1 MFRLPP
7 EPYRIKMIEPIHLLP
22 EPERRKRLVEAG
34 YNTFLLRSVDVYI
47 DLLTD
52 SGTNAMSDAQW
63 GALMTGDEAYAGSRS
78 FERLQDSVR
87 DIYGF
92 PFLVPTHQG
101 RGAEHLL
108 SKAWIK
114 PGQAVAGNMYFTTTR
129 AHIELAGGVF
139 HDVIVDEAHDARS
152 EAPFKG
158 NVDLAKLTALITRLG
173 PAQMA
178 YVAVGAPVNMAG
190 GQPVSLANL
199 RAVSALCRKRG
210 VRLVLD
216 GARAVE
222 NAHMIVTREASCKGW
237 SVARALKEM
246 CALVDA
252 ITVSAK
258 KDAYVNI
265 GGFLATH
272 DQGLYDEAANLCV
285 LFEGL
290 HTYGG
295 MAGRDLEALAVGIRE
310 MVQDE
315 WIAHR
320 VAQVEYLGRCLDQLG
335 VPVVKP
341 YGGHAVFVDAAAFLP
356 HLSQDQ
362 LPSQALAAWIYAA
375 TGVRAM
381 ERGMVSAGRGED
393 GENHRPSLELVRLTL
408 PRRVYTQT
416 HLDYV
421 AEGIG
426 GLHKK
431 AGELPGL
438 RFTHEPSRLR
448 FFQSRFEPT
457 PLKAPAIA
465 GKPMEAARVIERIPT
480 HSNGFIPHPVPRRER
495 KNHKS

>member
-1 MFRLPP
+1 MFRPPP
-7 EPYRIKMIEPIHLLP
+7 EPYRIKMIEPISLLT
-22 EPERRKRLVEAG
+22 EPLRRRSLIAAG
-34 YNTFLLRSVDVYI
+34 YNTFLLRSADVYI

-63 GALMTGDEAYAGSRS
+63 SAMMMGDEAYAGSRS
-78 FERLQDSVR
+78 FERLQQAVSDV
-87 DIYGF
+87 YGF
-92 PFLVPTHQG
+92 AHMVPTHQG

-108 SKAWIK
+108 SSAWIK
-114 PGQAVAGNMYFTTTR
+114 RGQIVAGNMYFTTTR

-139 HDVIVDEAHDARS
+139 QDVIVDEAHDPRS

-158 NVDLAKLTALITRLG
+158 NVDVEKLTALIDRHG
-173 PAQMA
+173 AGKMA

-222 NAHMIVTREASCKGW
+222 NAHMIVTREPAFRKW
-237 SVARALKEM
+237 SVARVLKDM
-246 CALVDA
+246 CSLVDA
-252 ITVSAK
+252 VTVSAK

-272 DQGLYDEAANLCV
+272 DKDLYDEASNLCV

-295 MAGRDLEALAVGIRE
+295 LAGRDLEALAVGIRE
-310 MVQDE
+310 MVQDD

-320 VAQVEYLGRCLDQLG
+320 VAQVEYLGRCLESLG

-341 YGGHAVFVDAAAFLP
+341 FGGHAVFVDAAAFLP
-356 HLSQDQ
+356 HVAQNE
-362 LPSQALAAWIYAA
+362 LPSQALAAWIYQA

-381 ERGMVSAGRGED
+381 ERGIVSAGRDEKGR
-393 GENHRPSLELVRLTL
+393 NHAPSLELVRLTL

-426 GLHKK
+426 RLHRRN
-431 AGELPGL
+431 AELPGL
-438 RFTHEPSRLR
+438 VFTHEPPRLR
-448 FFQSRFEPT
+448 FFQSRFKP
-457 PLKAPAIA
+457 APIKVRA
-465 GKPMEAARVIERIPT
+465 
-480 HSNGFIPHPVPRRER
+480 
-495 KNHKS
+495 

>member
-22 EPERRKRLVEAG
+22 EPERRRRLAEAG

-87 DIYGF
+87 EVYGF

-108 SKAWIK
+108 SRAWIK

-158 NVDLAKLTALITRLG
+158 NVDMVKLAALIERLG

-190 GQPVSLANL
+190 GQPVSLQNL
-199 RAVSALCRKRG
+199 RKVSALCRKRG

-222 NAHMIVTREASCKGW
+222 NAHMIVAREPACKGW

-265 GGFLATH
+265 GGFLATR
-272 DQGLYDEAANLCV
+272 DRALYDEAANLCV

-310 MVQDE
+310 MVQDK

-320 VAQVEYLGRCLDQLG
+320 VAQVEYLGRRLDELG

-341 YGGHAVFVDAAAFLP
+341 FGGHAVFVDATAFLP
-356 HLSQDQ
+356 HLTQDD
-362 LPSQALAAWIYAA
+362 LPAQSLAAWIYAA

-381 ERGMVSAGRGED
+381 ERGIVSAGRGDD
-393 GENHRPSLELVRLTL
+393 GANHRPSLELVRLTL

-416 HLDYV
+416 HLDFV
-421 AEGIG
+421 AEGIAR
-426 GLHKK
+426 LHESR
-431 AGELPGL
+431 AELPGL
-438 RFTHEPSRLR
+438 RFTYEPSRLR
-448 FFQSRFEPT
+448 FFQSRFEP
-457 PLKAPAIA
+457 KAVKALAAAGRVRDDAKPA
-465 GKPMEAARVIERIPT
+465 ERIPS
-480 HSNGFIPHPVPRRER
+480 HANGFVAHPVPRRDR
-495 KNHKS
+495 KQHRS